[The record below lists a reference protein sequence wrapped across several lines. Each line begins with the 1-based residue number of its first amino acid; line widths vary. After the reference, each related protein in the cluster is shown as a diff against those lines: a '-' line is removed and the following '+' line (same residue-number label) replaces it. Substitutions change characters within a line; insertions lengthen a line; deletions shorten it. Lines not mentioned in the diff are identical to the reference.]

1 MAMIKRGYAEISEV
15 RPQGGWDKESREA
28 AYEASLQQD
37 PEVPSDAIDQNK
49 E

>member
-28 AYEASLQQD
+28 AYDASLQQ
-37 PEVPSDAIDQNK
+37 ETEIPSDATDLDK